1 MALDH
6 QSNRVL
12 TERRDDVLV
21 ITINNPP
28 INAGSIEVRS
38 GILTAVQQ
46 LQFDDKLKAAVI
58 IGGGST
64 FIAGSDLREF
74 GAPLEE
80 PQLPVVISAI
90 ENCGKPV
97 VAAIHGAALGG
108 GFELSLGCDARIAMD
123 SAVVGL
129 PEVTL
134 GMLPGAGGTQRLPRL
149 VGRIVALNQ
158 ICSGERIKASQAKA
172 LGILDEVVED
182 DLLRHAVE
190 FARKFGIK
198 RPLAQLTVPVDD
210 DAAFEDAAAAA
221 LKKGR
226 GRPFVV
232 AAIQAVRST
241 KSVTIEEGLK
251 AEREAFQHFR
261 VGPDAKALRHLFFA
275 ERQAMKIPEFQ
286 SLPVPAVTQ
295 VAVIGA
301 GTMGAGI
308 AIAALDAGYRVLLV
322 EQDDKAL
329 GAGLLRVDQHYA
341 KCVQGGKLTQAT
353 ADARTQQLQGTT
365 DWALLAQPDLVI
377 EAVFE
382 DLAVKQEVFRRLGKV
397 AKASATLAS
406 NTSYLDLDKIAEASG
421 RPHDV
426 VGLHFFSPAQVMKLV
441 EIVQG
446 KQSSATALKTAFDVA
461 RKMRKL
467 PILTGNAFGFIGNR
481 IYAAYRRQ
489 CEFLLEEGAFP
500 GEVDRALQAWGFA
513 MGPFA
518 VGDMSGLDIAWRM
531 RKSKASD
538 RDPVERYVHIPDK
551 LCEAGR
557 FGRKTGA
564 GYFAYSEGSS
574 RGVDDPSVHALIEA
588 ASAEAGV
595 QRGPISADEIQR
607 RAILSMVNEAALLV
621 AEGVARNADDVD
633 LVLTNGYGFPTWRG
647 GPVWYART
655 AGAQEIES
663 ELDWLAAKSGAGF
676 KRGDPARLM

>member
-1 MALDH
+1 MTLNN
-6 QSNRVL
+6 QSRRVL

-21 ITINNPP
+21 ITIHNPP

-38 GILTAVQQ
+38 GILDAIRQ
-46 LQFDDKLKAAVI
+46 LQVDDQLKAAVI
-58 IGGGST
+58 IGGGTT

-97 VAAIHGAALGG
+97 IAAIHGAALGG
-108 GFELSLGCDARIAMD
+108 GFELALGCDARIALD
-123 SAVVGL
+123 GSVVGL

-149 VGRIVALNQ
+149 VGRIVALQQ
-158 ICSGERIKASQAKA
+158 ICSGERVKASRAKT
-172 LGILDEVVED
+172 LGMIDEVVAD
-182 DLLRHAVE
+182 DLPRHAVE
-190 FARKFGIK
+190 LALKLGAK
-198 RPLAQLTVPVDD
+198 RPVAQLPVPADD
-210 DAAFEDAAAAA
+210 DAAFEVSAAAA
-221 LKKGR
+221 LRKGR
-226 GRPFVV
+226 GRPFVM
-232 AAIQAVRST
+232 AAIEAVRST
-241 KSVTIEEGLK
+241 KFVTSAEGLK

-286 SLPVPAVTQ
+286 NMQIPAVTQ
-295 VAVIGA
+295 VAVVGA

-308 AIAALDAGYRVLLV
+308 AVAALDAGYRVLLV

-329 GAGLLRVDQHYA
+329 GAGMQRVEQHYA
-341 KCVQGGKLTQAT
+341 KAVQGGKLTQAA
-353 ADARTQQLQGTT
+353 ADARTLQLQGTT
-365 DWALLAQPDLVI
+365 DWTLLAQPDLVI

-382 DLAVKQEVFRRLGKV
+382 DLAVKQEVFKRLGQV

-406 NTSYLDLDKIAEASG
+406 NTSYLDLDKIANASG
-421 RPHDV
+421 RPQDV

-441 EIVQG
+441 EVVKG
-446 KQSSATALKTAFDVA
+446 KESSAITLKTAFDVA

-467 PILTGNAFGFIGNR
+467 PILTANAFGFIGNR
-481 IYAAYRRQ
+481 IYAAYRSQ

-500 GEVDRALQAWGFA
+500 CDVDKALQDWGFA

-531 RKSKASD
+531 RKSKAAD
-538 RDPVERYVHIPDK
+538 RNPAERYVHIPDK

-564 GYFAYSEGSS
+564 GYYAYPEGTS
-574 RGVDDPSVHALIEA
+574 RGLNDPFVHALIEA
-588 ASAEAGV
+588 ASAEAGI
-595 QRGPISADEIQR
+595 QRNQISADEIQR
-607 RAILSMVNEAALLV
+607 RAVLSMVNEAALLV

-633 LVLTNGYGFPTWRG
+633 LVLSNGYGFPAWKG

-655 AGAQEIES
+655 SGVEAIAS